1 MPSIVD
7 EKPLWAAVLIQ
18 AIKDLAGFSTEDE
31 RERAPA
37 PKVIKPAGS
46 CSRDVLREL
55 PRPKQ
60 ARNEIPAR
68 RQSFNLDLES
78 IKLGFHRDA

>member
-18 AIKDLAGFSTEDE
+18 AIKDLALAGFSTEDE

-37 PKVIKPAGS
+37 LKVIKPAGS
-46 CSRDVLREL
+46 CSRD
-55 PRPKQ
+55 
-60 ARNEIPAR
+60 APAR
-68 RQSFNLDLES
+68 IATPKTSAELS
-78 IKLGFHRDA
+78 